1 MYVARPVPQIKR
13 DNTTNWRDSKA
24 GSSGSAVISGV
35 SLGNKN
41 TARLEDDEAE
51 EEEEEEEAEEE
62 EAEEEEAEEEDEWPS
77 SLVGCKMPIISVL

>member
-1 MYVARPVPQIKR
+1 M
-13 DNTTNWRDSKA
+13 
-24 GSSGSAVISGV
+24 ISGV

-41 TARLEDDEAE
+41 TARLDDDDEAE